1 MAIQVN
7 GTQVI
12 GNSRELTNIAS
23 VDATTVATLNAGGV
37 GGGGIAYGSTYV
49 PYILNADAGQ
59 SPGHIAYDA
68 SEDKFVTVD
77 WGTSQGASWKSA
89 DGTGK
94 SWVEN
99 AHDTDIQYARGGLA
113 ASGNG
118 TFVAACNNGKIA
130 RSTNLGGSWASVAP
144 SYSGAGGA
152 GGDWCSINY
161 GNGVFIGGYR
171 DQYIFR
177 STNDGVSWSQPTN
190 PAGAGYLLDDAANDG
205 GNNWLGVA
213 LNRIIKSTD
222 NGATWTDLG
231 AKNAPGGTPN
241 WYQIAYGNGKWVKAG
256 QSGWV
261 GSSTNLGSTWT
272 YKQVTNQNF
281 AADSGTY
288 GSGGFIFANGGTPG
302 GFGQSVSGSAGDFLL
317 TAPDAKFA
325 STNLYHAAQ
334 NTTTNAAI
342 FTARG
347 ARILVRYE
355 T

>member
-1 MAIQVN
+1 MPAKLSSSSG
-7 GTQVI
+7 GT
-12 GNSRELTNIAS
+12 SP
-23 VDATTVATLNAGGV
+23 GGV
-37 GGGGIAYGSTYV
+37 
-49 PYILNADAGQ
+49 ILPCFQEQDVIRGTLAQ
-59 SPGHIAYDA
+59 PG
-68 SEDKFVTVD
+68 
-77 WGTSQGASWKSA
+77 
-89 DGTGK
+89 
-94 SWVEN
+94 
-99 AHDTDIQYARGGLA
+99 R
-113 ASGNG
+113 
-118 TFVAACNNGKIA
+118 
-130 RSTNLGGSWASVAP
+130 
-144 SYSGAGGA
+144 
-152 GGDWCSINY
+152 
-161 GNGVFIGGYR
+161 
-171 DQYIFR
+171 
-177 STNDGVSWSQPTN
+177 
-190 PAGAGYLLDDAANDG
+190 
-205 GNNWLGVA
+205 
-213 LNRIIKSTD
+213 
-222 NGATWTDLG
+222 
-231 AKNAPGGTPN
+231 KNAPSGTPN